1 MCACAHAVLAELV
14 TSEVS
19 NVASAGLGVPS
30 LANHQ
35 TERAFSSSHHAT
47 NYQTSSNFVITSN

>member
-1 MCACAHAVLAELV
+1 MCACAVLAELV

-19 NVASAGLGVPS
+19 DVAAQQAWDCP